1 MSSEQPGSPTEPKA
15 HSVRGPGRVQ
25 LGPAALEA
33 LDALA
38 KKERKTRVAI
48 IESAIFD
55 RYAKLEG
62 GAERTAIDQ
71 KLDYI
76 ISMLE
81 AR

>member
-1 MSSEQPGSPTEPKA
+1 MSDEQQASPMEPKA
-15 HSVRGPGRVQ
+15 HNGRGPGRVQ

-62 GAERTAIDQ
+62 GAENSSTNQ

>member
-1 MSSEQPGSPTEPKA
+1 M
-15 HSVRGPGRVQ
+15 Q

-38 KKERKTRVAI
+38 KKERQTRVSI

-55 RYAKLEG
+55 RYAKLESG
-62 GAERTAIDQ
+62 VERTEIVQ